1 MNTWLLIILLILIF
15 SYGIET
21 YISSLNINAL
31 DPVVP
36 NEFKEVFDDKKYRES
51 QLYTKTREKF
61 SILSN
66 SYSTLLTVIF
76 LLSGGFNWLD
86 GLVRSLDTGEIM
98 SGLLFLSG
106 LVILSFLANLPFGIY
121 STFVIEEKFGF
132 NKTTVKTY
140 ILDIVK
146 TTLLAALIG
155 LPLLA
160 ALLWFFLYFGQWSWL
175 YAWLLIVI
183 FMVVMQFLAP
193 TLIMPLFNKF
203 TPLEEGTLK
212 DAIHQYAGEQKF
224 SVQGI
229 YTMDGSKRSAKLNA
243 FFTGF
248 GRFKKIVFYDTLM
261 EKLTN
266 EQIIAVLAH
275 EMGHFKL
282 RHIHKMIF
290 FSITQ
295 TAFMLFMLGQFL
307 NYPEIS
313 TELGME
319 TPSVYSGLLFFGLL
333 FSPVSASLSLFSN
346 IFSRQHEFGADHYA
360 AESTGDSNALIAGLK
375 ELSKANLSNL
385 TPHPWYVFLHY
396 SHPPVIARIAK
407 LRSIKRG

>member
-15 SYGIET
+15 SYAIET
-21 YISSLNINAL
+21 YVSILNIKAL
-31 DPVVP
+31 DPAVP
-36 NEFKEVFDDKKYRES
+36 NEFKEIFDDKKYFES

-66 SYSTLLTVIF
+66 SYSTLLTVLF
-76 LLSGGFNWLD
+76 LLLGGFNWLD
-86 GLVRSLDTGEIM
+86 RIVRSYNSGEIV
-98 SGLLFLSG
+98 SGLIFLST
-106 LVILSFLANLPFGIY
+106 LAILSFLANLPFSIY

-132 NKTTVKTY
+132 NKTTAKTY

-146 TTLLAALIG
+146 TTFLAALIG

-160 ALLWFFLYFGQWSWL
+160 ALLWFFLYFGQWSWF
-175 YAWLLIVI
+175 YAWLLVVI

-203 TPLEEGTLK
+203 TPLEDGDLK
-212 DAIHQYAGEQKF
+212 DAIHDYAGHQKF
-224 SVQGI
+224 AVQGI
-229 YTMDGSKRSAKLNA
+229 YTMDGSKRSTKLNA

-248 GRFKKIVFYDTLM
+248 GRFKKIVFFDTLM
-261 EKLTN
+261 EKLN
-266 EQIIAVLAH
+266 NDQIIAVLAH

-282 RHIHKMIF
+282 KHIHRMIF
-290 FSITQ
+290 FSVTQ
-295 TAFMLFMLGQFL
+295 TALMLFLLGQFL

-313 TELGME
+313 KEVGMDI
-319 TPSVYSGLLFFGLL
+319 PSVYSGLLFFGLL
-333 FSPVSASLSLFSN
+333 FSPVSACLSLFSN
-346 IFSRQHEFGADHYA
+346 IFSRQHEFAADHYA
-360 AESTGDSNALIAGLK
+360 AESTGDSRALITGLK

-396 SHPPVIARIAK
+396 SHPPVITRIAK